1 MTHDE
6 RSGLAVGK
14 ARGDGRGGVVLCYAR
29 DGGPLVGLWAA
40 QPCWLP
46 ELTHGV
52 QLVMK
57 RAEAPIY
64 KLFAGKAR

>member
-6 RSGLAVGK
+6 RSGLAVGNV
-14 ARGDGRGGVVLCYAR
+14 RVIGGV
-29 DGGPLVGLWAA
+29 VGLWALRA
-40 QPCWLP
+40 
-46 ELTHGV
+46 LTHGV
-52 QLVMK
+52 QLVME

>member
-29 DGGPLVGLWAA
+29 DGGQLNPVGSLSN
-40 QPCWLP
+40 
-46 ELTHGV
+46 THGV
-52 QLVMK
+52 QLVME